1 MHKVQAVGAKVVTD
15 TEGKDHNIRLV
26 LPVNRE
32 STVPG
37 QTFTGG
43 SAPRD
48 ERRQV
53 VSRRFLQPLK
63 EIVAR
68 EEDDVGSKAANANVA
83 NAGGIG
89 DDYYGNRYGNN

>member
-15 TEGKDHNIRLV
+15 TEGKEHNIRLV

-37 QTFTGG
+37 QMFTGG
-43 SAPRD
+43 SAPND

-68 EEDDVGSKAANANVA
+68 AGSVTMSQASKLMMQKRRV
-83 NAGGIG
+83 
-89 DDYYGNRYGNN
+89 